1 MHEESRQNQSVSKW
15 NGCVK
20 SGVKK
25 KMNTNVVC
33 LCCREIEAVVLHS
46 SPPKK
51 LLDSCELPHEK
62 RH

>member
-25 KMNTNVVC
+25 KWTLMLSAYV
-33 LCCREIEAVVLHS
+33 AA
-46 SPPKK
+46 K
-51 LLDSCELPHEK
+51 LKP
-62 RH
+62 

>member
-25 KMNTNVVC
+25 KKWTLMLSAYV
-33 LCCREIEAVVLHS
+33 AA
-46 SPPKK
+46 K
-51 LLDSCELPHEK
+51 LKP
-62 RH
+62 

>member
-1 MHEESRQNQSVSKW
+1 
-15 NGCVK
+15 
-20 SGVKK
+20 
-25 KMNTNVVC
+25 MNTNVEC